1 MNKFLPKATDFQ
13 KSIVFG
19 YVISDGYLYKDGR
32 LQVEQ
37 GSEQKEFVYWLHNQL
52 KSLAAGEVKC
62 VKKTHSKT
70 KLETYSYRFYTKK
83 IFQDLVSQIYL
94 VKEGK
99 RTKIVPKNLEQFLNP
114 TVLAVWF
121 MGDGT
126 RYLSAPK
133 GAYINAISFSN
144 QEQLK
149 IQQAFLFVFKLTIN
163 IHKAGKSQ
171 DGKPQYNFF
180 VVADSYD
187 KFFEM
192 VYPIVSQVPSMLY
205 KLNPI
210 EES

>member
-1 MNKFLPKATDFQ
+1 MNKSLPKATDFQ

-83 IFQDLVSQIYL
+83 IFQDLVSQFYL

-99 RTKIVPKNLEQFLNP
+99 RTKIVPKN
-114 TVLAVWF
+114 
-121 MGDGT
+121 
-126 RYLSAPK
+126 
-133 GAYINAISFSN
+133 
-144 QEQLK
+144 
-149 IQQAFLFVFKLTIN
+149 
-163 IHKAGKSQ
+163 KAGKSQ
-171 DGKPQYNFF
+171 AGKPQYNFF